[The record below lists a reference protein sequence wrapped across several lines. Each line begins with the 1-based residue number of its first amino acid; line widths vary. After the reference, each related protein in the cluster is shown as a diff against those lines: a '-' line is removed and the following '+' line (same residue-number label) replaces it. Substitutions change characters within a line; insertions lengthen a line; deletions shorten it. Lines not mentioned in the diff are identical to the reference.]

1 MLQQHGVALGYI
13 VKEQRDV
20 AASVAS
26 PKPRVESLK
35 LHVSTYTGKEDE
47 TLLRWL
53 VELDTAVAARRIV
66 DPMSKVAF
74 AMSCLGGRARS
85 WAYGRRLSDPTCFST
100 YEEFKEELKLAFEPP
115 KNEFRSRAEFLD
127 LQQGKD
133 DVHTFA
139 QRARY
144 LVSNIVANPIDE
156 ATKVVTFMKGLRD
169 GPVKTYLFR
178 EYPNTLEE
186 AISLAMQEEFSRRQA
201 KLHAKTGGPEPMN
214 LSSATTAGQQQLHG
228 GRAFKKRQEPIG
240 AGRPTGDAVSRVE
253 LGHATLRTAAP
264 SEKVS
269 RCDMQDDKPNLV
281 ILNTF
286 VEDLIVLDLDDKFDL
301 VLGMPWLA
309 RHDPVI
315 NWEKRTLVR
324 FNNIRA
330 TESDGPVSATHA
342 PDGACVP
349 ALPPITAGDHQRLR
363 ESLRENKS
371 EPKGRGHMS
380 DGQVN
385 AIHLR
390 EGIIPVLPVSL
401 EVLQAPKGRADDVA
415 STPGVDEAN
424 KIRGTE
430 RRASAPGADAT
441 GASLLVPGTSDRASA
456 LGADDTCTS
465 EYSLALKASESTS
478 TPGTDCA
485 AGGAGGAAVLGT
497 DCAAGPA
504 CSRAAALHAMS
515 GTQAGL
521 ECASQRKESADDY
534 CDNVPS
540 KVRCLGRGAPGAGL
554 QGRPS
559 RRKLRELR
567 ESQSGTETGVSA
579 VQTPSVETLNV
590 LTRTGTGLQYQRMR
604 LENPPTS
611 TSALTALP
619 TMSWKRFTRDLYDG
633 RIEQI
638 CILSDVERVDREA
651 EELKQLVVD
660 GITEGDDPLSAKTKK
675 QRFEEQSWD
684 SLRSSPY
691 YEILREYKDV
701 LPDEIPSELPKD
713 KGSTSLATSSSLI
726 LLHEYNSI
734 GFGGELAPNRSWIC
748 ASVGIHGARTG
759 GSVRGAVS
767 ALNMGDASSSLRGR
781 FELEASGTSS
791 RGRRDPNGGSGVSSD
806 EDTGAGVLP
815 SSSPSSTSS

>member
-1 MLQQHGVALGYI
+1 MGLWLIHI
-13 VKEQRDV
+13 VTEQRDI

-100 YEEFKEELKLAFEPP
+100 YEVFKEELKLAFEPP

-156 ATKVVTFMKGLRD
+156 ATKVVTFRKGLRD
-169 GPVKTYLFR
+169 GPVNTYLFQ

-201 KLHAKTGGPEPMN
+201 KLHANAPRPARPVVKTGGPEPMD
-214 LSSATTAGQQQLHG
+214 LSSATTAGQQQLTSVTMHASEW
-228 GRAFKKRQEPIG
+228 RAGVQKTTRTR
-240 AGRPTGDAVSRVE
+240 RPTGDAVSRVE

-281 ILNTF
+281 ILNVMTF
-286 VEDLIVLDLDDKFDL
+286 VEGLIVLNLDDKFDL

-309 RHDPVI
+309 WHGLVI
-315 NWEKRTLVR
+315 NWEKRTIVR
-324 FNNIRA
+324 FNNKRA
-330 TESDGPVSATHA
+330 TESDGPVSAIHA
-342 PDGACVP
+342 PDGTCGAQQRP
-349 ALPPITAGDHQRLR
+349 PLPPITAGDHQRLR

-380 DGQVN
+380 DSQVN

-390 EGIIPVLPVSL
+390 EGTSSPQGS
-401 EVLQAPKGRADDVA
+401 
-415 STPGVDEAN
+415 N

-430 RRASAPGADAT
+430 RRASA
-441 GASLLVPGTSDRASA
+441 PGTSDRASA

-465 EYSLALKASESTS
+465 EHSLALKASESTS
-478 TPGTDCA
+478 TPGVDDADTPSAPGVD
-485 AGGAGGAAVLGT
+485 GGAAVLGT
-497 DCAAGPA
+497 DCAAGGAGGCKRPAPEQPA

-660 GITEGDDPLSAKTKK
+660 GITEGDDPLNSKT
-675 QRFEEQSWD
+675 
-684 SLRSSPY
+684 
-691 YEILREYKDV
+691 
-701 LPDEIPSELPKD
+701 
-713 KGSTSLATSSSLI
+713 TSLATSSSLI

-781 FELEASGTSS
+781 FKLEASGTSS
-791 RGRRDPNGGSGVSSD
+791 RGRRDPKGGSGVSSD